1 LNYNVLTHP
10 EILASKPGYN
20 KESALST
27 LKMEVVPEDLN
38 LSDGLVATLVD
49 KIVLHKNKD
58 GARSGSNAADQQKKQ
73 KATAEENLWAQDK
86 RITAGILAAAG
97 KFQLSE

>member
-1 LNYNVLTHP
+1 MNYNVLTHP